1 MICEEVRHQVV
12 AYRRRRALRRKVAAA
27 TSIVARLIAEEVSS
41 SRTYV
46 RRIGEF
52 QKLGFPGC
60 IGSMDATHLHWK
72 RCPAG
77 AINTHKGKE
86 GFPTRAFNVTV
97 SHSGKAYSIAPGQA
111 GARNDKCIVRFDP
124 FMQRMRFEKLYADIT
139 YILHDKDGVGKEHV
153 GAYVISDNGYHHWK
167 EFTCP
172 FKVHAD
178 AKMIRWS
185 KWVESVRK
193 NVECFFG
200 RLKMRFRCLLNP
212 IWISNEAQIDDMF
225 ISCAILHNMLLT
237 WDGLD
242 IRYEDPLSWHSM
254 QDIVHP
260 CDDEPQTD
268 IFDRVQRRTLVHTD
282 MTTIR
287 SREQLAGTTD
297 DEEISEAT
305 FYSQR
310 LALIEHFHYH
320 WCRNEIIWL
329 K

>member
-1 MICEEVRHQVV
+1 
-12 AYRRRRALRRKVAAA
+12 
-27 TSIVARLIAEEVSS
+27 
-41 SRTYV
+41 
-46 RRIGEF
+46 
-52 QKLGFPGC
+52 
-60 IGSMDATHLHWK
+60 
-72 RCPAG
+72 
-77 AINTHKGKE
+77 
-86 GFPTRAFNVTV
+86 
-97 SHSGKAYSIAPGQA
+97 
-111 GARNDKCIVRFDP
+111 
-124 FMQRMRFEKLYADIT
+124 
-139 YILHDKDGVGKEHV
+139 
-153 GAYVISDNGYHHWK
+153 
-167 EFTCP
+167 
-172 FKVHAD
+172 
-178 AKMIRWS
+178 MIRWS